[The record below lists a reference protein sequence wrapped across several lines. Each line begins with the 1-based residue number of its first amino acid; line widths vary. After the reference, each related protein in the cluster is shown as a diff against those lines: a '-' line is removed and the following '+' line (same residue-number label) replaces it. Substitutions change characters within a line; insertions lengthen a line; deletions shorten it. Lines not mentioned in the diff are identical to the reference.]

1 MSVEELIKK
10 LQECDPNAT
19 VLVALDASDGYRLDC
34 IEHEAKNIVCLVGA
48 TIDY

>member
-10 LQECDPNAT
+10 LQECNPNAT

-34 IEHEAKNIVCLVGA
+34 VENTKNLICLVGT